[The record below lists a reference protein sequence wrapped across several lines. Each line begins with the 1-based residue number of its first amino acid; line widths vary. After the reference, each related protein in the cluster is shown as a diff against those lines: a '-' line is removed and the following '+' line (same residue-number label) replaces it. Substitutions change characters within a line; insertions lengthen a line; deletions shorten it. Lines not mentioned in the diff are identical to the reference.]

1 MFQLGK
7 PELIRDACQ
16 AAAVGKRLPLDF
28 YLHRSAEGEM
38 PALLRVLLFVAHQVV
53 GEVDYNVA
61 KISLDGREVSFLKV
75 QGLR

>member
-1 MFQLGK
+1 
-7 PELIRDACQ
+7 
-16 AAAVGKRLPLDF
+16 
-28 YLHRSAEGEM
+28 M